1 MPVKH
6 LSGGVRSLETCRWGQ
21 EGGHLWHIS
30 GFEATEGT
38 PWAGSGLAPLH
49 RRENRHVD
57 GAASL
62 GPNQRL
68 LGCGTEIQTQVRHAK
83 ALITAAL
90 SLAAVD
96 LALGGSR

>member
-21 EGGHLWHIS
+21 EGGHLWYIS

-49 RRENRHVD
+49 RRENRRVD
-57 GAASL
+57 TLPHWAQIAW
-62 GPNQRL
+62 L

-90 SLAAVD
+90 ESCCC
-96 LALGGSR
+96 